1 MPAPNVPLR
10 HSCEC
15 LCSACEQQGAGYFA
29 QRAALAGESHA
40 AERLSPSVFLTLSA
54 ERGRRRRSLRK
65 AIVPSASRRAE
76 RQAHGSL

>member
-1 MPAPNVPLR
+1 MPAPDMLR

-40 AERLSPSVFLTLSA
+40 AERLSPPVFQALAA

-65 AIVPSASRRAE
+65 GIVPSASRRAE